1 MPQARVPVRNRQAGG
16 FNRRFCY
23 YVGVM
28 PFDARSFPDL
38 SPASGPSRRG
48 ARANSRA
55 VAYWLLTVAG
65 LIWVMVALGG
75 ATRLTGSGLS
85 IMEWAPL
92 AGILPPLSQAEWQRL
107 YDLYRTIPQY
117 QLQNAGFGMEGFQ
130 RIFWLEWG
138 HRFWGR
144 LIGLAYLVP
153 FLWFWWRGAIPRGLM
168 PRLGLLFLLGGM
180 QGAIGWFMVASG
192 FDADRTAVS
201 PYRLVV
207 HLSMAFVLFGV
218 ILWTAL
224 SLLRPERMPGVP
236 GQNNVRRQVVVAF
249 WLAAVTMLAGGFVAG
264 IRAGFSYNS
273 FPLMDGQWIP
283 SGYLDLEPAWRNLTA
298 NIAAVQFNHRLLA
311 TLTLLAA
318 LGAGLAAWRRLPD
331 GFARRAALAMVGVIL
346 LQYALGIV
354 TLLHV
359 VPVSLGTLHQALA
372 VGVLAAGLCAWHALR
387 EHTPPP

>member
-1 MPQARVPVRNRQAGG
+1 MGYHVWVMPLDSRNFPSLADAPSAQARP
-16 FNRRFCY
+16 
-23 YVGVM
+23 
-28 PFDARSFPDL
+28 
-38 SPASGPSRRG
+38 
-48 ARANSRA
+48 RA
-55 VAYWLLTVAG
+55 VAFWLLAVAA
-65 LIWVMVALGG
+65 LIWIMVALGG

-138 HRFWGR
+138 HRVWGR
-144 LIGLAYLVP
+144 LIGLAYLLP
-153 FLWFWWRGAIPRGLM
+153 FLWFWARGAIPRRLM
-168 PRLGLLFLLGGM
+168 PRLVLLFVLGGL

-201 PYRLVV
+201 PYRLVL

-218 ILWTAL
+218 TLWTAL
-224 SLLRPERMPGVP
+224 GLLRPGVQP
-236 GQNNVRRQVVVAF
+236 APRAVRRQVMAAF
-249 WLAAVTMLAGGFVAG
+249 WLAALTMLAGGFVAG

-273 FPLMDGQWIP
+273 FPLMDGQLVP
-283 SGYLDLEPAWRNLTA
+283 AGYLDLEPAWRNLTA

-311 TLTLLAA
+311 TLTLLATF
-318 LGAGLAAWRRLPD
+318 GAAWAARRLD
-331 GFARRAALAMVGVIL
+331 NEFARRAVWTMAAAISA
-346 LQYALGIV
+346 QYALGIV

-372 VGVLAAGLCAWHALR
+372 VGVLAAGLCACHALR
-387 EHTPPP
+387 VPSIRHSAPGDTSGHPARRDASGRPAR

>member
-1 MPQARVPVRNRQAGG
+1 MPL
-16 FNRRFCY
+16 
-23 YVGVM
+23 
-28 PFDARSFPDL
+28 DARSFPA
-38 SPASGPSRRG
+38 PASTTPPATPHGD
-48 ARANSRA
+48 RANPRA
-55 VAYWLLTVAG
+55 IAIWLLSVAG
-65 LIWVMVALGG
+65 LIWLMVALGG

-92 AGILPPLSQAEWQRL
+92 AGTLPPLSQAEWQRL

-130 RIFWLEWG
+130 RIFWLEWA

-144 LIGLAYLVP
+144 LIGLAYLLP
-153 FLWFWWRGAIPRGLM
+153 LLWFWARGAIPRGLG
-168 PRLGLLFLLGGM
+168 PRLAVLFVLGGM

-201 PYRLVV
+201 PYRLVL
-207 HLSMAFVLFGV
+207 HLSMAFILFGLV
-218 ILWTAL
+218 LWTAL
-224 SLLRPERMPGVP
+224 GLLRPAPAGLVP
-236 GQNNVRRQVVVAF
+236 QQGKIRRQVVAAF
-249 WLAAVTMLAGGFVAG
+249 WLAALTMLAGGFVAG

-273 FPLMDGQWIP
+273 FPLMDGQLIP
-283 SGYLDLEPAWRNLTA
+283 PGYLDLEPAWRNLTA

-318 LGAGLAAWRRLPD
+318 LGAAMAARRLPD
-331 GFARRAALAMVGVIL
+331 GFARRAVWTMAGAIGA
-346 LQYALGIV
+346 QYALGIV

-372 VGVLAAGLCAWHALR
+372 VGVLAAGLCAWHGLR
-387 EHTPPP
+387 APRASGP

>member
-1 MPQARVPVRNRQAGG
+1 
-16 FNRRFCY
+16 
-23 YVGVM
+23 M
-28 PFDARSFPDL
+28 PFDARSFPAL
-38 SPASGPSRRG
+38 SPEPGPSARG
-48 ARANSRA
+48 DRSDPRA
-55 VAYWLLTVAG
+55 VALWLLTVAG

-92 AGILPPLSQAEWQRL
+92 AGMLPPMSQAEWQRL

-130 RIFWLEWG
+130 RIFWLEWA

-153 FLWFWWRGAIPRGLM
+153 FLWFWARGAIPRGLM
-168 PRLGLLFLLGGM
+168 PRLAVLFLLGGM
-180 QGAIGWFMVASG
+180 QGGIGWFMVASG

-201 PYRLVV
+201 PYRLVL
-207 HLSMAFVLFGV
+207 HLSMAFVLFGA

-224 SLLRPERMPGVP
+224 GLLRPLRGAAVA
-236 GQNNVRRQVVVAF
+236 GQGKVRRQVVTAF
-249 WLAAVTMLAGGFVAG
+249 WLAALTMLAGGFVAG

-273 FPLMDGQWIP
+273 FPLMDGQIIP
-283 SGYLDLEPAWRNLTA
+283 AGYLDLDPAWRNLTA

-311 TLTLLAA
+311 TLTALAM
-318 LGAGLAAWRRLPD
+318 LGAALAAWRRLPD
-331 GFARRAALAMVGVIL
+331 GFARRAVLVMAAAVGAQYL
-346 LQYALGIV
+346 LGVV

-359 VPVSLGTLHQALA
+359 VPASLGTLHQALA
-372 VGVLAAGLCAWHALR
+372 VGVLAAGLAAWHALR
-387 EHTPPP
+387 EPPTG